1 MWTIKQQC
9 TSLQMPCSTKSY
21 GAAAR
26 FSNESN
32 LNIVM
37 VKTRAVPLKLLT
49 LPLLELMAADWE
61 LSCKIHSKKLILSTG
76 LTAKSILQTVEK
88 VRSKLTT
95 SISNPQITLCIHIE
109 ILAHTWNLCNTH
121 KNIQY
126 KWKYHSTIKNNTR
139 GPCATSLT

>member
-9 TSLQMPCSTKSY
+9 TILQMFCSTKSY
-21 GAAAR
+21 GAAAC
-26 FSNESN
+26 FFNESN

-37 VKTRAVPLKLLT
+37 ANTRAVPLKLLT

-95 SISNPQITLCIHIE
+95 SISNPQIMLCIHIE
-109 ILAHTWNLCNTH
+109 ILAHT
-121 KNIQY
+121 
-126 KWKYHSTIKNNTR
+126 
-139 GPCATSLT
+139 